1 MTYRYAMAMAAAVL
15 AACLVTGAASAQ
27 TQRTLVFKPQYLPPA
42 ELEAMLGAHDVGAR
56 RVVEW
61 SAGGTTHAVEV
72 RRNDASNMVV
82 LSGASEEVGA
92 VEDMAKAFDVPPRQV
107 SIEARIVEMDA
118 DKARDAGF
126 DWSRFSA
133 SVQGDQQWQRQGGGN
148 FPPVSINRGL
158 LDVNGSLTQAIK
170 LLEEQGI
177 ATTRDA
183 PRILTL
189 NNHEATILDG
199 QRVTYVTRYSSY
211 ANVFATDSMDA
222 GLRLDVI
229 PSVGE
234 SGYLRLDLKA
244 ELTTLSSDISGS
256 PVKDG
261 QIVEN
266 TVTVKDGQT
275 VLLGGFT
282 RTLDSTRHRRFPLL
296 GSVLPFLFSREI
308 TDHSRRESF
317 IVITPHVVDL
327 EATLDPDTRKAIE
340 GR

>member
-1 MTYRYAMAMAAAVL
+1 
-15 AACLVTGAASAQ
+15 
-27 TQRTLVFKPQYLPPA
+27 
-42 ELEAMLGAHDVGAR
+42 
-56 RVVEW
+56 
-61 SAGGTTHAVEV
+61 
-72 RRNDASNMVV
+72 MVV
-82 LSGASEEVGA
+82 LSGASDEVGA
-92 VEDMAKAFDVPPRQV
+92 VEDMAKAFDVPPRQI

-126 DWSRFSA
+126 DWGNFGA
-133 SVQGDQQWQRQGGGN
+133 SVFGDQQWQRQGGGN
-148 FPPVSINRGL
+148 GRPLSLNRGVI
-158 LDVNGSLTQAIK
+158 DVTANIPQAIR
-170 LLEEQGI
+170 LLEEQKI

-222 GLRLDVI
+222 GLRLHVI
-229 PSVGE
+229 PSLGE
-234 SGYLRLDLKA
+234 SGYIRLDLKA
-244 ELTTLSSDISGS
+244 ELTTLSSNISGS

-282 RTLDSTRHRRFPLL
+282 RTVDSTRHRRFPVL
-296 GSVLPFLFSREI
+296 GTVLPFLFSREI

-327 EATLDPDTRKAIE
+327 EATLDPATQKAVE
-340 GR
+340 GK

>member
-1 MTYRYAMAMAAAVL
+1 MNHRHPVAAALL
-15 AACLVTGAASAQ
+15 AACLMAGAASAQ

-42 ELEAMLGAHDVGAR
+42 ELEAMLGARDVGAR

-61 SAGGTTHAVEV
+61 GAAGATHAVEV

-82 LSGASEEVGA
+82 LSGASDEVGA
-92 VEDMAKAFDVPPRQV
+92 VEDMAKAFDVPPRQIA
-107 SIEARIVEMDA
+107 IEARIVEMDA

-126 DWSRFSA
+126 DWGNFNVSLSADQIWQRNGGGGPVSRF
-133 SVQGDQQWQRQGGGN
+133 
-148 FPPVSINRGL
+148 NRGVV
-158 LDVNGSLTQAIK
+158 DANGRIGDAIR
-170 LLEEQGI
+170 LLEEQKI

-222 GLRLDVI
+222 GLRLHVL
-229 PSVGE
+229 PSLGE

-244 ELTTLSSDISGS
+244 ELTTLSSNISGS

-282 RTLDSTRHRRFPLL
+282 RTVDSTRHRRFPVL

-327 EATLDPDTRKAIE
+327 EATLDPATQKAID
-340 GR
+340 GK